1 MPGPFLLPM
10 LIGGAFILL
19 SDYVVQADRDMQTSA
34 AATMP
39 VTGQS
44 MAPPP
49 TPLTDADK
57 AALDAAIAHI
67 GEQVRRC
74 YRAPVK
80 ISAARQIV
88 TVMQVRFGPDG
99 MLLGMPLLTRQSGVT
114 PEGAPYAGLMAE
126 AARVAIIRCTPIAA
140 PVELHQNGWEELY
153 LTFSPKGS
161 A

>member
-1 MPGPFLLPM
+1 MPGLFILPV

-19 SDYVVQADRDMQTSA
+19 SDYVVQDDRDMQTSA
-34 AATMP
+34 AATIP
-39 VTGQS
+39 VTGQT
-44 MAPPP
+44 MAPPA
-49 TPLTDADK
+49 PLTAAEK
-57 AALDAAIAHI
+57 AALDAAIAEI
-67 GEQVRRC
+67 GAQVRRC
-74 YRAPVK
+74 YRSPVK